1 MKGGGQHRRIYIYAR
16 CKDDEKSDNAAEDKS
31 RESKGKPKD
40 KRKEIEQKKKG
51 TEEGVRVEAKRRLL
65 FLWCFF
71 ARSLFFVLF
80 L

>member
-1 MKGGGQHRRIYIYAR
+1 MKEKEEKKSERRRTTQEDIYIYAR

-40 KRKEIEQKKKG
+40 KRKEIEQKKG

-65 FLWCFF
+65 FL
-71 ARSLFFVLF
+71 
-80 L
+80 